1 MKDISLK
8 IDAYLPLRD
17 IVFNTLRDA
26 IINGDL
32 EPGERLI
39 EISLAETLGVSRT
52 PVREAIRELE
62 NEGLVVMTPRK
73 GAEVAK
79 ISHSDLTDVLE
90 VRRVLEALAIELACE
105 KITDEELEALE
116 VNLKEFKECIED
128 GTPAEL
134 SALDEAFHDIIYHA
148 TGNKRLIQILNN
160 LRKQMYRY
168 RFVYIKGINHKETL
182 HSEHSRIIV
191 ALKSH
196 DKSKAASA
204 ILDHIDNQKKAILE
218 NMHFDY

>member
-32 EPGERLI
+32 EPGEGLI
-39 EISLAETLGVSRT
+39 EISLADTLGVSRT

-73 GAEVAK
+73 GAEVAR
-79 ISHSDLTDVLE
+79 ISSKDLIDVLE
-90 VRRVLEALAIELACE
+90 VRRTLEVLAMELACD
-105 KITDEELEALE
+105 KITPEELAHLEA
-116 VNLKEFKECIED
+116 NLNDFDSCISK
-128 GTPAEL
+128 GTPTEL
-134 SALDEAFHDIIYHA
+134 SSLDENFHEIIYNS
-148 TGNKRLIQILNN
+148 TGNMRLIQILNN

-168 RFVYIKGINHKETL
+168 RFVYIKEISHRKTL
-182 HSEHSRIIV
+182 QLEHLKILN
-191 ALKSH
+191 ALKDR
-196 DKSKAASA
+196 DKEACVTT
-204 ILDHIDNQKKAILE
+204 ILEHIDNQKKAILE
-218 NMHFDY
+218 NIHFDY

>member
-32 EPGERLI
+32 EPGARLI

-90 VRRVLEALAIELACE
+90 VRRVLEVLAIELACE
-105 KITDEELEALE
+105 KISSEELNLLE
-116 VNLKEFKECIED
+116 DNLREFEKCILN

-134 SALDEAFHDIIYHA
+134 SALDESFHDIIYNS
-148 TGNKRLIQILNN
+148 TKNKRLIQILNN

-182 HSEHSRIIV
+182 LCEHKEILES
-191 ALKSH
+191 LKLRNK
-196 DKSKAASA
+196 DASVSA
-204 ILDHIDNQKKAILE
+204 VLKHIDNQKKAILE
-218 NMHFDY
+218 NIKFDC

>member
-8 IDAYLPLRD
+8 IDSYLPLRE

-39 EISLAETLGVSRT
+39 EITLADTLGVSRT
-52 PVREAIRELE
+52 PIREAIRELE

-73 GAEVAK
+73 GAEVAR
-79 ISHSDLTDVLE
+79 ISHDDLTDVLE
-90 VRRVLEALAIELACE
+90 VRRVLEILAMELACE
-105 KITDEELEALE
+105 KITPEELTHLE
-116 VNLKEFKECIED
+116 NNLNDFDSCISK
-128 GTPAEL
+128 GNPSEL
-134 SALDEAFHDIIYHA
+134 SSLDENFHEIIYNS

-168 RFVYIKGINHKETL
+168 RFVYIKGISHRKTL
-182 HSEHSRIIV
+182 HSEHLKILN
-191 ALKSH
+191 ALKNR
-196 DKSKAASA
+196 DKEASVAA
-204 ILDHIDNQKKAILE
+204 ILEHIDNQKKAILE
-218 NMHFDY
+218 NIHFDY

>member
-39 EISLAETLGVSRT
+39 EISLADTLGVSRT

-79 ISHSDLTDVLE
+79 ISRDDLTDVLE
-90 VRRVLEALAIELACE
+90 VRRVLEILAMELACE
-105 KITDEELEALE
+105 KITEEELIHLE
-116 VNLKEFKECIED
+116 ENLNDFDTCINS
-128 GTPAEL
+128 GSPSEL
-134 SALDEAFHDIIYHA
+134 SSMDENFHEIIYNA

-168 RFVYIKGINHKETL
+168 RFVYIKGISHRKTL
-182 HSEHSRIIV
+182 HSEHLKILN
-191 ALKSH
+191 ALKIR
-196 DKSKAASA
+196 DKEASVAA
-204 ILDHIDNQKKAILE
+204 ILEHIDNQKKAILE
-218 NMHFDY
+218 NIHFDY

>member
-90 VRRVLEALAIELACE
+90 VRRVLEVLAIELACE
-105 KITDEELEALE
+105 KITEQELEALE
-116 VNLKEFKECIED
+116 NNLNEFKECIIK
-128 GTPAEL
+128 GTPAQL
-134 SALDEAFHDIIYHA
+134 SALDETFHDIIYNA

-182 HSEHSRIIV
+182 HSEHAKILK
-191 ALKSH
+191 ALKAR
-196 DKSKAASA
+196 DKEASVSA
-204 ILDHIDNQKKAILE
+204 ILIHIDNQKKAILE
-218 NMHFDY
+218 NIKFDC

>member
-8 IDAYLPLRD
+8 LDAYLPLRD

-39 EISLAETLGVSRT
+39 EISLADTLGVSRT

-73 GAEVAK
+73 GAEVAR
-79 ISHSDLTDVLE
+79 ISSKDLIDVLE
-90 VRRVLEALAIELACE
+90 VRRTLEVLAMELACD
-105 KITDEELEALE
+105 KITQEELDYLEA
-116 VNLKEFKECIED
+116 NLSDFDSCIGK
-128 GTPAEL
+128 GTPTEL
-134 SALDEAFHDIIYHA
+134 SSLDENFHEIIYNS
-148 TGNKRLIQILNN
+148 TGNMRLIQILSN

-168 RFVYIKGINHKETL
+168 RFVYIKEISHRKTLQLEHLKILNALRDRNKEAC
-182 HSEHSRIIV
+182 V
-191 ALKSH
+191 AS
-196 DKSKAASA
+196 
-204 ILDHIDNQKKAILE
+204 ILEHIDNQKKAILE
-218 NMHFDY
+218 NIDFDY